1 MLNNH
6 FIPLTGD
13 LVFNNIRNLETDQ
26 FQRNNR
32 YKNGNFLI
40 NSANLNLNLNIE
52 NIKSEHGAFPGEDWI
67 HFSLVFSYNFHW
79 VSRNISFQNKH
90 KEISSTNTHINNRL
104 YFIITIVANQIIVP
118 EDCFYYATP
127 TLHCVAWSQQHS
139 FISLMKWTL
148 SVYSCLTWGW
158 HGIF

>member
-1 MLNNH
+1 MHTILLLLTRIKVIFLLNNH

-40 NSANLNLNLNIE
+40 NSANLNLNLNTE

-127 TLHCVAWSQQHS
+127 TLHCVALSQQHS
-139 FISLMKWTL
+139 FISLVK
-148 SVYSCLTWGW
+148 
-158 HGIF
+158 